1 MTLQSPRVR
10 LVVGAVVAAVLV
22 IIFVTVREG
31 PPRKE
36 IIETSYIFD
45 VTNLRHLAGYADNV
59 FVGEVQA
66 IVGVEDGHTQYQ
78 VTVEN
83 TVKGQLEGEVI
94 VSQLGYVA
102 GNETHVTEDQPL
114 LVTGESYLLVTNPM
128 NPDPT
133 GKDWQDLI
141 SGPMTAIP
149 IRSGSR
155 AATIERY
162 RGAVANQMYPPGL
175 PPKP

>member
-1 MTLQSPRVR
+1 MTFPSSRVR
-10 LVVGAVVAAVLV
+10 LVVAAVAAAALV
-22 IIFVTVREG
+22 IVFVTVREA
-31 PPRKE
+31 PPRKI
-36 IIETSYIFD
+36 IIETSSTFD

-59 FVGEVQA
+59 FVGEVRA
-66 IVGVEDGHTQYQ
+66 IVGVEDDHTQYQ
-78 VTVEN
+78 VTVED

-94 VSQLGYVA
+94 VSQLGYVT

-114 LVTGESYLLVTNPM
+114 LVMGESYLLVTNP
-128 NPDPT
+128 NT
-133 GKDWQDLI
+133 SGKDWQDLI

-162 RGAVANQMYPPGL
+162 RDAVANQMYPPGL